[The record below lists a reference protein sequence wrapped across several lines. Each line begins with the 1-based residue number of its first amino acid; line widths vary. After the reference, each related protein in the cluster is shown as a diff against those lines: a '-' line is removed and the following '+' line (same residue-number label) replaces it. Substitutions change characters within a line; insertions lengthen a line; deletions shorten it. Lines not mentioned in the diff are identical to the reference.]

1 MTPQRVQRTRI
12 KGLKG
17 MPEGAKYVGRPT
29 KWGNPF
35 VVQRARSRR
44 DGPLDMWAV
53 TWAGEKLGRY
63 DDKRDAAADAVD
75 RFERAIREQ
84 RARTHYAPTLTE
96 IRRELVGKDLA
107 CWCDLDWPC
116 HADVLLRLA
125 AGAS

>member
-1 MTPQRVQRTRI
+1 MMPQRIQRKRER
-12 KGLKG
+12 GYR
-17 MPEGAKYVGRPT
+17 MPEGAVYIGRPT

-53 TWAGEKLGRY
+53 TWAGQKLGRY
-63 DDKRDAAADAVD
+63 DDKRVAAADAVD

-84 RARTHYAPTLTE
+84 RARTHYTPTLTE